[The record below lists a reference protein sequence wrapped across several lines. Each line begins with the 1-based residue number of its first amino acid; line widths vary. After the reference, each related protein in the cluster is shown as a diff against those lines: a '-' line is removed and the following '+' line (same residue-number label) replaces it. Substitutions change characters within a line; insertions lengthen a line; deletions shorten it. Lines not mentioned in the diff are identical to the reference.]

1 MKKIAFLLMLALSIV
16 SCSKEKKDVERKW
29 RVLDEQRYAP
39 SIDEETVLTD
49 LDELEKLIFAPS
61 FFVREKGG
69 YYSFEQVMKYT
80 VESVVGEETRELVL
94 DEFSQYSSD
103 AEGNF
108 KMSYKNSSNEGWN
121 MVWKD
126 DFLYRRQFGGE
137 YTRSVSMGEHRYLR
151 ESIFSSIPAV
161 YKILRDHAVISSHGN
176 KQVKGTNLT
185 AVNII
190 LKDKSL
196 KRKDLPERTYLQNLQ
211 GTEEMKDDTLAA
223 EFLKKD
229 KKEISGEMTV
239 YVDGTLSVAQLELN
253 VSFKTEEVKFSIEA
267 KRTLSAKPAEKIEVP
282 EYNDEYHRRSLDSSI
297 NIMKNSKNK
306 RNEDGKTEE
315 SD

>member
-1 MKKIAFLLMLALSIV
+1 MNCCCFFRKSVMKKIAFLLLLALSIV
-16 SCSKEKKDVERKW
+16 ACSKEKKDVERKW

-69 YYSFEQVMKYT
+69 FHSFEQTMKYT
-80 VESVVGEETRELVL
+80 VESVVGEETRNLMLE
-94 DEFSQYSSD
+94 ESAEYFSD
-103 AEGNF
+103 VEGSF
-108 KMSYKNSSNEGWN
+108 KMSYKNSSNEGWS

-126 DFLYRRQFGGE
+126 NFLYRRQFGGE
-137 YTRSVSMGEHRYLR
+137 YTKSVSMGEHRYLR
-151 ESIFSSIPAV
+151 ESIFGSIPAV
-161 YKILRDHAVISSHGN
+161 YKILRNHAVISSHGN

-185 AVNII
+185 AVNIV
-190 LKDKSL
+190 LKDKSV
-196 KRKDLPERTYLQNLQ
+196 KRKGLSERTYLQNLQ
-211 GTEEMKDDTLAA
+211 GTEEMKDDALAA

-239 YVDGTLSVAQLELN
+239 YVDGTLSVVQLEFD
-253 VSFKTEEVKFSIEA
+253 VSFKTEDIKFSIEA

-282 EYNDEYHRRSLDSSI
+282 EYTDEYHRRSLDS
-297 NIMKNSKNK
+297 
-306 RNEDGKTEE
+306 
-315 SD
+315 